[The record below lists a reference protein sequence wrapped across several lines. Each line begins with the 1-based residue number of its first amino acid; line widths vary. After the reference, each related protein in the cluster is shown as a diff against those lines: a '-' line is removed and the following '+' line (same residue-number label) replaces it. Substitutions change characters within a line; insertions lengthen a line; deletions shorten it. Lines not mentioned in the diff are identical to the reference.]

1 MKNILCF
8 GDSNTW
14 GYNPKTKGRYPWG
27 IRWTSK
33 LQNRLDTRDFN
44 IIEQGLCGRTTIY
57 EDISRP
63 DRKGIDSLRKAFEQI
78 NKIDLVIIMLGTND
92 CKKYYRNS
100 AQEIAKG
107 IAECLDVIL
116 EYVAPENILLV
127 SPITLGNDVW
137 KDEFD
142 PEFDIESVQTSKY
155 LKYEYSKVA
164 TQKKVR
170 FLAASEYAKPSV
182 ADQEHLDEIGHSKLA
197 SAIYNSIQHIN
208 LRSA

>member
-14 GYNPKTKGRYPWG
+14 GFNPKTREQYPWG

-33 LQNRLDTRDFN
+33 LQKMLETREFN
-44 IIEQGLCGRTTIY
+44 VIEQGLCGRTTVY

-63 DRKGIDSLRKAFEQI
+63 DRRGIDSLRKVFQQI
-78 NKIDLVIIMLGTND
+78 NRIDMVIIMLGTND

-107 IAECLDVIL
+107 VSECLDVIL

-137 KDEFD
+137 KDEYD
-142 PEFDIESVQTSKY
+142 PEFDEESVQTSKY

-164 TQKKVR
+164 VQKKVH

-182 ADQEHLDEIGHSKLA
+182 ADQEHLDETGHAKLA
-197 SAIYNSIQHIN
+197 NAIYKHIQYIN
-208 LRSA
+208 LKSA